1 MTCGDFIGNLEGL
14 NEGGDFPRE
23 LLKVG
28 GGAGTGCWRGGVGD
42 LLAPSEGSEVRGLP
56 ASCHRSLDSCDSAW
70 GPTPSLE
77 PHTPALSTCA
87 LACSGGC
94 ALRGEGRRLSKTRD
108 QAALDPVFAFISA
121 PPVFIEDGRDCLHG
135 SGGHRY
141 TASLHPL
148 HSPATRQ
155 TVTKAILVPLR
166 WRHPEVEEPE
176 RDKGFSKVW

>member
-94 ALRGEGRRLSKTRD
+94 ALRGRGGGSLKHVIRRPWTPYLPS
-108 QAALDPVFAFISA
+108 S
-121 PPVFIEDGRDCLHG
+121 
-135 SGGHRY
+135 
-141 TASLHPL
+141 
-148 HSPATRQ
+148 
-155 TVTKAILVPLR
+155 VPLQCSLR
-166 WRHPEVEEPE
+166 MGGTACMEVGGTGTPLPSTPFIPLPQGKQSQ
-176 RDKGFSKVW
+176 RPSWYHCAGGTRR